1 MQEIMESHDAKLLRA
16 QTHIWNHI
24 FNFINS
30 MSLKCVVE
38 LGIADII
45 HNHGQPISLSN
56 LIASLPIHSSK
67 THFIP
72 RLMRIMVHSGFF
84 SQLNHTDNDLE
95 VKYALT
101 DASFLLLKSHE
112 MSMAPF
118 LQAMLDP
125 VLTNPWNQ
133 FSSWFKNGIT
143 TPFEMAH
150 GKLFWE
156 YAGSDP
162 RINILFNDAM
172 ASDAKLITSSVIEK
186 CKGVFMGLESLV
198 DVGEGTGTMGKA
210 IAESFPQ
217 LECIVF
223 DLPHVVSGLQG
234 SDNLKYVGGDMFE
247 EIPPTNAILLKCILH
262 DWNDEECVRILKKCK
277 EAISKK
283 GKKGKVIIIDIV
295 MDNEVKDEEYVET
308 QLFFDMLMVMVHGK
322 ERNKKEWVKLFS
334 SAGFNNYDITPVLG
348 IRSLIQIYP

>member
-1 MQEIMESHDAKLLRA
+1 MESHDAKLLRA
-16 QTHIWNHI
+16 QTHVWNHI
-24 FNFINS
+24 FSFIKS

-84 SQLNHTDNDLE
+84 SQHSHADNELE

-101 DASFLLLKSHE
+101 DASFLLVKSHE

-118 LQAMLDP
+118 LQATLDP
-125 VLTNPWNQ
+125 VLSNPWTQ

-143 TPFEMAH
+143 TPFEMTH
-150 GKLFWE
+150 GKSFWE

-172 ASDAKLITSSVIEK
+172 ASDAQLITSSVIDK
-186 CKGVFMGLESLV
+186 CKDVFMGLESLV
-198 DVGEGTGTMGKA
+198 DVGGGTGTMGKV
-210 IAESFPQ
+210 IAASFPQ

-234 SDNLKYVGGDMFE
+234 SENLKYVGGDMFE
-247 EIPPTNAILLKCILH
+247 AIPPADAILLKVKYPELH
-262 DWNDEECVRILKKCK
+262 IWNDEECVSILKKCK

-283 GKKGKVIIIDIV
+283 GKEGKVIIIDIV
-295 MDNEVKDEEYVET
+295 MNNEVKDEESVET
-308 QLFFDMLMVMVHGK
+308 RLFFDMLMMVVVKGK
-322 ERNKKEWVKLFS
+322 ERNEKEWVKLFC
-334 SAGFNNYDITPVLG
+334 SAGFNNYTITPLG
-348 IRSLIQIYP
+348 SRSLIQIYP

>member
-1 MQEIMESHDAKLLRA
+1 
-16 QTHIWNHI
+16 
-24 FNFINS
+24 

-84 SQLNHTDNDLE
+84 SQHSHADNELE

-101 DASFLLLKSHE
+101 DASFLLVKSHE

-118 LQAMLDP
+118 LQATLDP
-125 VLTNPWNQ
+125 VLSNPWTQ

-143 TPFEMAH
+143 TPFEMTH
-150 GKLFWE
+150 GKSFWE

-172 ASDAKLITSSVIEK
+172 ASDAQLITSSVIDK
-186 CKGVFMGLESLV
+186 CKDVFMGLESLV
-198 DVGEGTGTMGKA
+198 DVGGGTGTMGKV
-210 IAESFPQ
+210 IAASFPQ

-234 SDNLKYVGGDMFE
+234 SENLKYVGGDMFE
-247 EIPPTNAILLKCILH
+247 AIPPADAILLK
-262 DWNDEECVRILKKCK
+262 ECVSILKKCK

-283 GKKGKVIIIDIV
+283 GKEGKVIIIDIV
-295 MDNEVKDEEYVET
+295 MNNEVKDEESVET
-308 QLFFDMLMVMVHGK
+308 RLFFDMLMMVVVKGK
-322 ERNKKEWVKLFS
+322 ERNEKEWVKLFC
-334 SAGFNNYDITPVLG
+334 SAGFNNYTITPLG
-348 IRSLIQIYP
+348 SRSLIQIYP